1 MGGMKVALVS
11 GASRGIGKAVAEAL
25 HREGYAVGLLARDGE
40 RLKALAEALGERAL
54 PLVGDVRREE
64 DWARAVAALREAF
77 GGLNVLV
84 NNAGIGIFKPVAE
97 LSPGELKEVLE
108 VNLVGPF
115 LGLKAALPLLKERE
129 GVVVNIASLAGK
141 NPFKG
146 GAAYNASK
154 FGLLGL
160 MGAAMLELREEG
172 VRVVN
177 ILPGSVDTGFAG
189 NAPGQAWKLAPQDV
203 AEAVLFALRLP
214 PRALPSEIELRP
226 TRPQG
231 R

>member
-1 MGGMKVALVS
+1 MKVALVS
-11 GASRGIGKAVAEAL
+11 GASRGIGKAIAEAL

-40 RLKALAEALGERAL
+40 GLKALAEALGERAL

-77 GGLNVLV
+77 GGLDVLV

-97 LSPGELKEVLE
+97 LSPGELQEVLE

>member
-1 MGGMKVALVS
+1 MKVALVS
-11 GASRGIGKAVAEAL
+11 GASRGIGKAIAEAL

-40 RLKALAEALGERAL
+40 GLKALAEALGERAL

-77 GGLNVLV
+77 GELDVLV

-97 LSPGELKEVLE
+97 LSPGELQEVLE

>member
-1 MGGMKVALVS
+1 MKVALVS